1 MKELIREII
10 KTINKEN
17 RKNSKLVEEQQKQ
30 IKELEENINFIENS
44 NTVLK
49 NRISQLERQNIKV
62 IKSIKESL
70 KVSVSGLKGHLT
82 KDKVISL
89 IDEVK

>member
-1 MKELIREII
+1 MKELIRKII

-17 RKNSKLVEEQQKQ
+17 RKNSKLVEKQQKQ

-49 NRISQLERQNIKV
+49 NRISRLERQNIEV

-89 IDEVK
+89 INEVK

>member
-1 MKELIREII
+1 MKELIRKII

-49 NRISQLERQNIKV
+49 NRISQLERQNIEV
-62 IKSIKESL
+62 IKSIKGSL

>member
-1 MKELIREII
+1 MKELIRKII

-17 RKNSKLVEEQQKQ
+17 RKNSKLVEKQQKQ

-49 NRISQLERQNIKV
+49 NRISQLERQNIEV

-89 IDEVK
+89 INEVK